1 VARIRIALAGKQ
13 ERTPEMSSIT
23 SDIFCFVL
31 GLAEAFMVWV
41 LWNFYKAGH
50 RR

>member
-1 VARIRIALAGKQ
+1 MGS
-13 ERTPEMSSIT
+13 TY
-23 SDIFCFVL
+23 SDLLFYILF

-41 LWNFYKAGH
+41 LWNFYKASH

>member
-1 VARIRIALAGKQ
+1 MGSEYRDV
-13 ERTPEMSSIT
+13 
-23 SDIFCFVL
+23 FCFVL

-41 LWNFYKAGH
+41 LWNFYKASH